1 MRQQYTMVND
11 WHNCVK
17 DLKEN
22 HDKELKKFR
31 TINDEVST
39 IFDFDLWMCIRITNE
54 SIIIS
59 SAHQLFQQNYDL
71 QAKVA
76 ELQHLA
82 ELSRKTRLQ
91 NDAEQINALKSKN
104 EQLEGQ
110 LQNLKLEL
118 ANAIAMKVDTDEAHR
133 ESIKQNDQQNVKLL
147 AIQELY
153 KNATAEI
160 ASLKAQSDGPRREL
174 EQIKSVAAD
183 YQDQINVLQAQ
194 VRGICLRGWAIL
206 FLAVEKKKICN
217 RIDTDDNFT
226 SDFLVWRIP

>member
-1 MRQQYTMVND
+1 M
-11 WHNCVK
+11 
-17 DLKEN
+17 
-22 HDKELKKFR
+22 
-31 TINDEVST
+31 
-39 IFDFDLWMCIRITNE
+39 
-54 SIIIS
+54 
-59 SAHQLFQQNYDL
+59 
-71 QAKVA
+71 A

-160 ASLKAQSDGPRREL
+160 ASLKAQSDGPRREI

-206 FLAVEKKKICN
+206 FQAVEKKKICN
-217 RIDTDDNFT
+217 GIDTDDNFT